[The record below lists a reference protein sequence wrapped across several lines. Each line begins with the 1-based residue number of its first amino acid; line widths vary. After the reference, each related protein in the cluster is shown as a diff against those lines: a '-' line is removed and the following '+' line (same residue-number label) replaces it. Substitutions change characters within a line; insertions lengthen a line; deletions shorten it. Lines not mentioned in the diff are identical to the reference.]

1 MDGSPALSL
10 APAPA
15 EFVCSL
21 LDDDEDYMSSDSDT
35 VGIRADIRDLRTKVD
50 HVAEAVAGLVA
61 RDEARDRDSG
71 YFHKQMLSFDDRLRI
86 AEKHEENARRINT
99 LESDLGSLRQRL
111 DAAAP
116 MAVVAKALEQLAE
129 LQITKARFAG
139 LLAGA
144 AAAGGIGGSLVSV
157 VASALGGP

>member
-21 LDDDEDYMSSDSDT
+21 FDDDEDYMPPDADT
-35 VGIRADIRDLRTKVD
+35 SGIRADIRDLRNKVEN
-50 HVAEAVAGLVA
+50 VAEQVAGLVA
-61 RDEARDRDSG
+61 RDKARDTDSG
-71 YFHKQMLSFDDRLRI
+71 YLHKQMLSFDDRLRI
-86 AEKHEENARRINT
+86 AEKHEENARRINS
-99 LESDLGSLRQRL
+99 LEAEVSALRQRQ
-111 DAAAP
+111 DGAAP